1 MKQYNNR
8 RHRDV
13 MVRLVAILF
22 TIHYSLFTTPA
33 RAQVG
38 EYRTDFAVGVN
49 GGYIMSNVAFVPK
62 VPQGMLGGPTIGLT
76 ARLTS
81 EKYFNSICAIVGEL
95 NYAQIGWKE
104 NILDFSDKPVPRHD
118 DKTQFLDYSR
128 KINYVQIPV
137 FARLGWGR
145 ERKGLQFFFQVGPQF
160 GLYLNDKVETNFD
173 VRQTEFNPGSKEKPN
188 PDYKYK
194 TSRVSDVVAQDTM
207 AIENKF
213 DYGIVG
219 GLGLEFSHPKVGH
232 FLVEGRFYYGLGNI
246 YGSSKR
252 DYFARSNYNNIVI
265 KFTYLF
271 DIIRTRNSKIK

>member
-1 MKQYNNR
+1 
-8 RHRDV
+8 

-104 NILDFSDKPVPRHD
+104 NILDFSDKPVPRYD
-118 DKTQFLDYSR
+118 DETQFLDYSR

-160 GLYLNDKVETNFD
+160 GLYLNDKIETNFD
-173 VRQTEFNPGSKEKPN
+173 VRQTEFNPGPTGKPN

>member
-1 MKQYNNR
+1 
-8 RHRDV
+8 

-104 NILDFSDKPVPRHD
+104 NILDFSDKPVPRYD
-118 DKTQFLDYSR
+118 DETQFLDYSR

-145 ERKGLQFFFQVGPQF
+145 ERKGLQFFFQVGPQMGIF
-160 GLYLNDKVETNFD
+160 LSESTNTNLIPGI
-173 VRQTEFNPGSKEKPN
+173 QPTEPRSSNI
-188 PDYKYK
+188 
-194 TSRVSDVVAQDTM
+194 VAQETM
-207 AIENKF
+207 PVEKKF

>member
-81 EKYFNSICAIVGEL
+81 EKYFNSICALVGEL